1 MKKVRVILS
10 TEAEEVYKY
19 LNEHALES
27 KIEKSILNSIN
38 KKVELIKANP
48 HYGDPI
54 SKKLIPQE
62 YVKKYGVTNLFRVGL
77 SNYWRM
83 LYTLTDGETVIEIIA
98 FVLDII
104 DHKEYNKKF
113 DYKGK

>member
-1 MKKVRVILS
+1 MILS
-10 TEAEEVYKY
+10 REAEEAYNY
-19 LNEHALES
+19 LNERAAES
-27 KIEKSILNSIN
+27 KIERSILNSIN
-38 KKVELIKANP
+38 KKVELIKVNP

-62 YVKKYGVTNLFRVGL
+62 YVEKYGVTNLFRVSL

-83 LYTLTDGETVIEIIA
+83 LYTLTDGETIVEIIA

-104 DHKEYNKKF
+104 DHKQYNKKCG
-113 DYKGK
+113 YKGK

>member
-1 MKKVRVILS
+1 MKIVRLILS
-10 TEAEEVYKY
+10 EDAEEVYKY
-19 LNEHALES
+19 LNEHSSES

-54 SKKLIPQE
+54 LKKLIPQE
-62 YVKKYGVTNLFRVGL
+62 YVEKYGVTNLFRVGL

-113 DYKGK
+113 GYKKR